1 MIVFNDIVQWQNEC
15 LACMSVYKDHST
27 EKIVVVVIVVVV
39 VVVVVVLLVVLVVVV
54 LIRWH
59 KGGGGGVPI
68 NHLIN
73 ENGFKYTNKSTVQWK
88 D

>member
-39 VVVVVVLLVVLVVVV
+39 VVVVVVLVVVLVVVV
-54 LIRWH
+54 LIR
-59 KGGGGGVPI
+59 
-68 NHLIN
+68 
-73 ENGFKYTNKSTVQWK
+73 
-88 D
+88 